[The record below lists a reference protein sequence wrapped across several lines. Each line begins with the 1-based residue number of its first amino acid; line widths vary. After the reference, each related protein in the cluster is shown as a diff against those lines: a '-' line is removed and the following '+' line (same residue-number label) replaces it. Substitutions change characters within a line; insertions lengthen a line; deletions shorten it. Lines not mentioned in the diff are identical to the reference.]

1 MLQLKPLSLNPH
13 FNFQKGTI
21 VTVEGPR
28 FSTKAES
35 LMFRAW
41 GADVINMTTVP
52 EVRKKKESEEKREEW
67 NVMTFCLCST
77 LLPCCG

>member
-1 MLQLKPLSLNPH
+1 MHPTFCPRTRDVIFEAAQALGMENIHL
-13 FNFQKGTI
+13 KGTI

-52 EVRKKKESEEKREEW
+52 EVRNTMQKLLKK
-67 NVMTFCLCST
+67 
-77 LLPCCG
+77 

>member
-1 MLQLKPLSLNPH
+1 L
-13 FNFQKGTI
+13 KGTI

-52 EVRKKKESEEKREEW
+52 EVRNTMQKLLKK
-67 NVMTFCLCST
+67 
-77 LLPCCG
+77 

>member
-1 MLQLKPLSLNPH
+1 MQLKSLSLNPH
-13 FNFQKGTI
+13 FKFQKGTI

-52 EVRKKKESEEKREEW
+52 EVRRRKKEREER
-67 NVMTFCLCST
+67 NAMTLILLGSNFCFFAAL
-77 LLPCCG
+77 

>member
-1 MLQLKPLSLNPH
+1 M
-13 FNFQKGTI
+13 KGTI

-28 FSTKAES
+28 FSTRAES

-52 EVRKKKESEEKREEW
+52 EVRELNGKTLFNYLRRKEKVIKFTKVSRDVSKHKI
-67 NVMTFCLCST
+67 
-77 LLPCCG
+77 